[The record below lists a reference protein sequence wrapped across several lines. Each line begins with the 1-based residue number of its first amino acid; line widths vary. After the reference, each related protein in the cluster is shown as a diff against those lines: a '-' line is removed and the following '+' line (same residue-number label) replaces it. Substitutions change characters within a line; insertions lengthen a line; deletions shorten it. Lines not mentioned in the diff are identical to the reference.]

1 MMMMMLQIILLLTE
15 SVLVSSYALN
25 STVQCERPDAKTT
38 RRVRAGESIYL
49 PCPNLQCYEE
59 TENSSYVWFRNLS
72 RTKQVERIGTE
83 ESERVHYNQSVLYI
97 LWLNLN
103 DTGRY
108 ITRWWYAED
117 ECGEFETEVVV
128 YEEFSTDL
136 LYYTMPEQK
145 VSGIYCPVC
154 ENQQGSIVWYKVCL
168 GGCCF
173 LFWQNFVLIP
183 NQESA
188 RVLRIPNSS
197 KESEGIYTCVCTW
210 EHHGI
215 KHNSSGSRR
224 LIIKEQTISSPPK
237 FLLPIN
243 NSVVFTDVGSEVI
256 LNCSVFFGLTVCD
269 QCSIH
274 WEINGIRPSGLN
286 GYEQKYR
293 RMDGTVQSVLTI
305 TEVSESDLRS
315 EFACKAE
322 DSVEVIFVSVTLKSR
337 ASVFCVILAC
347 ICTFLVLLLVGGV
360 LKWFALDLVL
370 FLRQIFV
377 KLYRKEDGKLYD
389 AYVIYQR
396 NNLNEMTS
404 KTVSDFVSGSL
415 LTVLESYYGFKLFIH
430 GRDDLPGEDCINL
443 IETEIQLS
451 RRLII
456 ILTSGASTDKSSVSP
471 EAYDLQVGL
480 HQALVQGATGVILI
494 QLGQMRDYTHLP
506 LGLQHLLCKN
516 SPLLWRDGES
526 SPNSRFWKRVRYQMP
541 VASSCQKSSR
551 SRSWKASFQYQ
562 GLLV

>member
-1 MMMMMLQIILLLTE
+1 MMMMMMLQIILLLTE

-25 STVQCERPDAKTT
+25 STVQCERPDEKTT
-38 RRVRAGESIYL
+38 LQVRAGESLYL
-49 PCPNLQCYEE
+49 PCPNLQCYKE

-72 RTKQVERIGTE
+72 STKQVEQIGTE
-83 ESERVHYNQSVLYI
+83 ESERVHYHHSVLYI

-108 ITRWWYAED
+108 ITRWWYEED
-117 ECGEFETEVVV
+117 KCDEFETDLVVH
-128 YEEFSTDL
+128 EEFSTDL
-136 LYYTMPEQK
+136 LYHTMAEKK

-154 ENQQGSIVWYKVCL
+154 EDQQGSITWYK
-168 GGCCF
+168 
-173 LFWQNFVLIP
+173 NFSLIP
-183 NQESA
+183 NQESDP
-188 RVLRIPNSS
+188 LRIPNSS

-224 LIIKEQTISSPPK
+224 LIIEELTINISPK
-237 FLLPIN
+237 IQLPVN
-243 NSVVFTDVGSEVI
+243 NSVVFVDVGSKVI
-256 LNCSVFFGLTVCD
+256 LNCSVYFGQTVCER
-269 QCSIH
+269 CSIR
-274 WEINGIRPSGLN
+274 WEKNGIKLHGVD
-286 GYEQKYR
+286 GYKQEYR
-293 RMDGTVQSVLTI
+293 KMDGTIQSLLTI

-315 EFACKAE
+315 KFACRAE
-322 DSVEVIFVSVTLKSR
+322 DSVEMIFVSVTLKRR
-337 ASVFCVILAC
+337 ASVLYVILAC
-347 ICTFLVLLLVGGV
+347 ICTFLVFLLVAGV

-396 NNLNEMTS
+396 NNLDEATS
-404 KTVSDFVSGSL
+404 KTLSDFVNGSL

-430 GRDDLPGEDCINL
+430 GRDDLPGEDCMNL

-456 ILTSGASTDKSSVSP
+456 ILTPEASTDKSSVSP

-480 HQALVQGATGVILI
+480 HQALVQGETGVILI
-494 QLGQMRDYTHLP
+494 QLGKMQDYTHLP
-506 LGLQHLLCKN
+506 LGLQHLLSKN

-541 VASSCQKSSR
+541 VVSSCQRSSKSR
-551 SRSWKASFQYQ
+551 SLKASFPCQ
-562 GLLV
+562 GFLV

>member
-1 MMMMMLQIILLLTE
+1 MSNTC
-15 SVLVSSYALN
+15 N
-25 STVQCERPDAKTT
+25 VQYSFSPYICERPDAKTT
-38 RRVRAGESIYL
+38 RRVRAGESLYL
-49 PCPNLQCYEE
+49 PCPNLQCYED
-59 TENSSYVWFRNLS
+59 TENSLYVWFRNLS
-72 RTKQVERIGTE
+72 RTKQVEQIGTE
-83 ESERVHYNQSVLYI
+83 ESERVHYHQSVLYI

-117 ECGEFETEVVV
+117 ECDEFETEIVV

-136 LYYTMPEQK
+136 LYHTMPEQK
-145 VSGIYCPVC
+145 VSGINCPVC
-154 ENQQGSIVWYKVCL
+154 EGQQGSIVWYK
-168 GGCCF
+168 
-173 LFWQNFVLIP
+173 NFALIP
-183 NQESA
+183 NQEFA
-188 RVLRIPNSS
+188 GVLRIPNSS

-243 NSVVFTDVGSEVI
+243 NSVVFADVGEETHSNQ
-256 LNCSVFFGLTVCD
+256 LPSQSRYSVLFF
-269 QCSIH
+269 S
-274 WEINGIRPSGLN
+274 R
-286 GYEQKYR
+286 K
-293 RMDGTVQSVLTI
+293 MDGTVQSVLTI

-322 DSVEVIFVSVTLKSR
+322 DSVEVIFVSFSLIKTALFYPK
-337 ASVFCVILAC
+337 IC
-347 ICTFLVLLLVGGV
+347 IFMYIE
-360 LKWFALDLVL
+360 F
-370 FLRQIFV
+370 
-377 KLYRKEDGKLYD
+377 YGKLYD
-389 AYVIYQR
+389 AYVIYQK
-396 NNLNEMTS
+396 NNLDETTS

-456 ILTSGASTDKSSVSP
+456 ILTPGASTDKSSVSP

-480 HQALVQGATGVILI
+480 HQVLVQGETGVILI
-494 QLGQMRDYTHLP
+494 QLGQMQDYTHLP

-541 VASSCQKSSR
+541 NVPKCDSQL
-551 SRSWKASFQYQ
+551 FF
-562 GLLV
+562 LEHLIFFL

>member
-1 MMMMMLQIILLLTE
+1 MVKDLGMMLEIILLLTE

-25 STVQCERPDAKTT
+25 STVQCERLNEKKLK
-38 RRVRAGESIYL
+38 VRAGESLYL
-49 PCPNLQCYEE
+49 PCPNRYCFIQ
-59 TENSSYVWFRNLS
+59 TENSSYFWFRNLS
-72 RTKQVERIGTE
+72 RTKQMEQIGTE
-83 ESERVHYNQSVLYI
+83 ESERVHFHQSVLYI

-108 ITRWWYAED
+108 ITHRYEGD
-117 ECGEFETEVVV
+117 FCGEYETVVVV
-128 YEEFSTDL
+128 YEEFSMDL
-136 LYYTMPEQK
+136 VYKTPSEQV

-154 ENQQGSIVWYKVCL
+154 DEEEQQGSFVWYK
-168 GGCCF
+168 
-173 LFWQNFVLIP
+173 NFSLIP

-188 RVLRIPNSS
+188 PVLRIRNSS
-197 KESEGIYTCVCTW
+197 KQSEGIYTCVCTW

-224 LIIKEQTISSPPK
+224 IVIKEQTINVSPK
-237 FLLPIN
+237 FSLPIN

-256 LNCSVFFGLTVCD
+256 LNCSVYFGQSVCSR
-269 QCSIH
+269 CSIH
-274 WEINGIRPSGLN
+274 WEKNRSRLHGED

-293 RMDGTVQSVLTI
+293 YSVLFFSRTIDGTLQLLLNI
-305 TEVSESDLRS
+305 NKVSESDLRS
-315 EFACKAE
+315 EFRCKAQ
-322 DSVEVIFVSVTLKSR
+322 DSYEVIFVSVTLKSR
-337 ASVFCVILAC
+337 ASVLSVIVAC
-347 ICTFLVLLLVGGV
+347 ICTSLVLLLLAGG

-370 FLRQIFV
+370 FSRQIFV

-396 NNLNEMTS
+396 NNLDEATS
-404 KTVSDFVSGSL
+404 KTVCDFINGSL

-430 GRDDLPGEDCINL
+430 GRDDLPGEDCMSL

-456 ILTSGASTDKSSVSP
+456 VLTPGARTDKSSDSP

-480 HQALVQGATGVILI
+480 HQALVQGETGVILI
-494 QLGQMRDYTHLP
+494 QLGQMQDYTHLP

-541 VASSCQKSSR
+541 VVSSFQRSSR
-551 SRSWKASFQYQ
+551 RGSLKASLQCQ